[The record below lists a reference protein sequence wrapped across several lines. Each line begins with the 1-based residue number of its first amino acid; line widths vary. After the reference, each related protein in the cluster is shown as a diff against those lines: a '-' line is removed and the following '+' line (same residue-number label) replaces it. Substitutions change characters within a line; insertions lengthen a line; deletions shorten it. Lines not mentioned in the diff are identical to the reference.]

1 MVKSYFA
8 MLAVA
13 AGVAITSLAAA
24 PANALTVNKPAVT
37 NQSDVV
43 QVRQGMRHGGL
54 GIHNGGLGFRHGG
67 IGQRRSHFRFY
78 SGPRFYAAPVYSYRS
93 YGDGCYHLKRKALRT
108 GSRYWWRRYN
118 ACRWG

>member
-1 MVKSYFA
+1 MAKSYFA

-13 AGVAITSLAAA
+13 AGVALSSLAAA
-24 PANALTVNKPAVT
+24 PANALPVAKSITS
-37 NQSDVV
+37 QHSDVV
-43 QVRQGMRHGGL
+43 QVRHGGMRHGGL
-54 GIHNGGLGFRHGG
+54 GMRHGG
-67 IGQRRSHFRFY
+67 HHRPHFRNFY
-78 SGPRFYAAPVYSYRS
+78 GPRFYAAPVYTYRS